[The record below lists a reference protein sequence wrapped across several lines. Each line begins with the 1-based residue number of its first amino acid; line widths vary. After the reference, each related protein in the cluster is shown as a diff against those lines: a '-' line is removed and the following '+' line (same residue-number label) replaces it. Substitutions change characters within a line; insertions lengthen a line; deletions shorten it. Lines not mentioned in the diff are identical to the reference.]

1 MTILDR
7 YIGMAL
13 ARAYLLATLILLPL
27 FTLLDLIRQL
37 EDIGV
42 GDYRLIDAL
51 VYEVLMMP
59 GYLVELMPFIA
70 LLGTISAL
78 GGLARNSELTAM
90 RAAGVSIW
98 RIGLATIK
106 TGFLFVLTVALTME
120 FVTPSLQQ
128 IAITHQ
134 SKAMSGGDTLVE
146 RHGFWI
152 RQGSRFINV
161 RNIHDGLIPADI
173 HIFEFDPE
181 QRQLRMYLHAD
192 EADTS
197 AGEQW
202 KYKGLIIKDFKVR
215 TVETRKEEE
224 QDWESYLTA
233 RQLKVLELPIESLSP
248 SDLYQYVG
256 YLEASGQVTKRFEL
270 VFWQKASMPLAI
282 AAMIV
287 LAFPFVFGPL
297 RSSSAGKRTVLAAII
312 GISFQLINQL
322 VANLGLMLDLNPLIT
337 TLGPI
342 ALILLLA
349 SQMIRRTH

>member
-13 ARAYLLATLILLPL
+13 ARAYLLASLILLPL

-42 GDYRLIDAL
+42 GDYGLVDAF
-51 VYEVLMMP
+51 VYEALMMP

-78 GGLARNSELTAM
+78 GGLARHSELTAM

-98 RIGLATIK
+98 RIGLATLK
-106 TGFLFVLTVALTME
+106 TGFLFVLAVALTME

-134 SKAMSGGDTLVE
+134 SSAMSGEDTLIE

-152 RQGSRFINV
+152 RQGNRFINV
-161 RNIHDGLIPADI
+161 RNIHDGLVPTDI
-173 HIFEFDPE
+173 HIFEFDPV
-181 QRQLRMYLHAD
+181 QRGLAMYLHAD
-192 EADTS
+192 EADTGS
-197 AGEQW
+197 EQEW
-202 KYKGLIIKDFKVR
+202 KYKGLILKDFKAG

-224 QDWESYLTA
+224 QTWQSYLTA
-233 RQLKVLELPIESLSP
+233 KQLQVLDIPIESLSP
-248 SDLYQYVG
+248 LDLYEYVG

-282 AAMIV
+282 AAMIA

-322 VANLGLMLDLNPLIT
+322 VANLGLMLELNPLIT

-349 SQMIRRTH
+349 SLMITRVH